1 MRKEGRRHIRQLAT
15 FVISVNALRR
25 PCGTVDLWTLMA
37 KPVFAMK
44 LTDIWKK
51 AHTSLSLKTLRN
63 ESEMLV
69 SFDYTVPG

>member
-1 MRKEGRRHIRQLAT
+1 M
-15 FVISVNALRR
+15 
-25 PCGTVDLWTLMA
+25 DLWTLMA

-51 AHTSLSLKTLRN
+51 AHTLLSLKTLWN

-69 SFDYTVPG
+69 PFDYTVPG